1 MEKSMKN
8 PLKVSA
14 MFAAYV
20 WFTKREGNS
29 VMAQREAASF
39 ARANWESF
47 LPCANEGLGKLLI
60 RVAGVRKQDRKRRK
74 KTPVAIAG

>member
-1 MEKSMKN
+1 MN

-20 WFTKREGNS
+20 WFTEREGNS

-39 ARANWESF
+39 ARDNWESF
-47 LPCANEGLGKLLI
+47 LPSAHQGLGRLLI
-60 RVAGVRKQDRKRRK
+60 RVANIRKRDRKRRK
-74 KTPVAIAG
+74 KTSVAIAG